1 MKYSIYIMRHQRPGS
16 FRTNCV
22 DSSEVQRV
30 HELAECVR
38 SLDVHHVFSCT
49 PGTSKHVRPIQTASN
64 LCSIL
69 GKSLELCDG
78 VGALPNYILGN
89 TLIVWHHS
97 DTSAILSHFGIQSRF
112 EWPDDEYDGCLI
124 INDQG
129 WGYEPHFFTT
139 NTSTDCGCCW
149 SLWSI

>member
-1 MKYSIYIMRHQRPGS
+1 MKHSIYIMRHQRPGS

-22 DSSEVQRV
+22 DPSEVRHV
-30 HELAECVR
+30 RELANQLR
-38 SLDVHHVFSCT
+38 SLGISDVFSCM

-64 LCSIL
+64 LCSVL

-78 VGALPNYILGN
+78 VDTLPNYILGY

-97 DTSAILSHFGIQSRF
+97 DMSAILSHFGIQSRF
-112 EWPDDEYDGCLI
+112 EWPDDEYDGCLM

-129 WGYEPHFFTT
+129 WGYEPNFFTK
-139 NTSTDCGCCW
+139 NTPTEYCW
-149 SLWSI
+149 SFWLI